1 MQLET
6 LYSFKKI
13 GTHISVE
20 KPFDVSNCNEMLWGE
35 EYFKHGEF
43 LINVSY
49 ALTRITLLNIDMVY
63 KVGIFLSQDCVG
75 KFFPSDAESTLKSLI
90 TLLENMKAP
99 PGGVHYTFFL
109 NNNQM
114 KSLTKFKS
122 VRSPIHVWR
131 LDDGWI
137 GDGNYILVRE
147 TRGKDWMVPASLQF
161 AYDQAAELGLEV
173 KVIRYGQTV
182 KEQIELIRHAKCI
195 VTERGGHVVLCA
207 MMGIPLILS
216 SNDKEIIIPNTE
228 DELGG
233 FFFETDT
240 LGLNPDTLHLENESL
255 INKRYD
261 RGVITMERCDQVNLV
276 KDVISGNLPQVQI
289 DHVRKNR
296 KLFDEGPTEFM
307 ARLDTICK
315 L

>member
-1 MQLET
+1 MQLKP

-13 GTHISVE
+13 GTAISIE
-20 KPFDVSNCNEMLWGE
+20 KPFTVDECNEMLWGE

-43 LINVSY
+43 LINISY
-49 ALTRITLLNIDMVY
+49 ALTRITLLNIDIIY
-63 KVGIFLSQDCVG
+63 KVGIFLSQDCIG
-75 KFFPSDAESTLKSLI
+75 KFFPTDDESTLKSLI
-90 TLLENMKAP
+90 SLLENIKAP
-99 PGGVHYTFFL
+99 THGVHYTFFL

-114 KSLTKFKS
+114 NSLTKFKS
-122 VRSPIHVWR
+122 VRSPIHIWR
-131 LDDGWI
+131 LDNGWI

-161 AYDQAAELGLEV
+161 AYKQAKELGLEV
-173 KVIRYGQTV
+173 KVIKYGQKV
-182 KEQIELIRHAKCI
+182 KEQIKLIRHAKCI
-195 VTERGGHVVLCA
+195 VTERGGHVILCA

-216 SNDKEIIIPNTE
+216 SNDKEIIIPNME
-228 DELGG
+228 NELGG

-240 LGLNPDTLHLENESL
+240 LGLNPDTLHLDDV
-255 INKRYD
+255 IVNKRYN
-261 RGVITMERCDQVNLV
+261 RGVITMEKCDQTNLI

-296 KLFDEGPTEFM
+296 ELYNEGPIEFM
-307 ARLDTICK
+307 ARLDSICK

>member
-1 MQLET
+1 MQLNP

-13 GTHISVE
+13 GTNVSIE
-20 KPFDVSNCNEMLWGE
+20 KPFEIHECNEMLWGE

-43 LINVSY
+43 LINISY
-49 ALTRITLLNIDMVY
+49 ALTRITLLNIDIVY
-63 KVGIFLSQDCVG
+63 KIGIFLSEDCIG
-75 KFFPSDAESTLKSLI
+75 KFFPNDEESTLKSLI
-90 TLLENMKAP
+90 TLLENIKAP
-99 PGGVHYTFFL
+99 THGVHYTFFL

-114 KSLTKFKS
+114 RSLTKFKS

-131 LDDGWI
+131 LDQGWI
-137 GDGNYILVRE
+137 GDGDYILVRE
-147 TRGKDWMVPASLQF
+147 TRGKDWMAPASLKF
-161 AYDQAAELGLEV
+161 AYEQADDLGLKV
-173 KVIRYGQTV
+173 KVIKYGQSAA
-182 KEQIELIRHAKCI
+182 EQIKLIRHAKCI

-216 SNDKEIIIPNTE
+216 SNDKEIIIPNME

-240 LGLNPDTLHLENESL
+240 LGLNPDTLHLENDK
-255 INKRYD
+255 IVNKRYD
-261 RGVITMERCDQVNLV
+261 RGLITMEKCDQSNLI
-276 KDVISGNLPQVQI
+276 KDVINGNIPQIQI

-296 KLFDEGPTEFM
+296 SFFNEGAIEFM
-307 ARLDTICK
+307 NRLDDICK